1 MTSVNT
7 RTRAPSMPT
16 ARTLARAGV
25 AALLALAAPA
35 VSFLP
40 ALTTNVHGSGA
51 KVTFPHGYPLML
63 AVTIAVTAVACV
75 LGALLAQRAA
85 LLAIPL
91 GLALWVVIGL
101 AVIIAG
107 LVLGNHA
114 HLTEWGI
121 ALIAAAAA
129 GAATGLPLAAR
140 RAARSTAL
148 GLPRPAHLPANRQ

>member
-1 MTSVNT
+1 
-7 RTRAPSMPT
+7 
-16 ARTLARAGV
+16 
-25 AALLALAAPA
+25 
-35 VSFLP
+35 
-40 ALTTNVHGSGA
+40 
-51 KVTFPHGYPLML
+51 ML

-148 GLPRPAHLPANRQ
+148 GLPRPAHLPASRQ